1 MVKRRGIST
10 KSRLDS
16 LRHRK
21 KHARQHEK
29 KVRACALCGPVG
41 CVFARVCVCAYVRVS
56 PCATSQA
63 QSLTRAH
70 INTCTQSR
78 VRVDVRVCLC
88 ASHNA
93 NVLKKKV
100 LTSRLDEDSDVS
112 FRHSAT

>member
-56 PCATSQA
+56 PRATSQA
-63 QSLTRAH
+63 QPLTRAH
-70 INTCTQSR
+70 INTCMHTVTCARGRAR
-78 VRVDVRVCLC
+78 VPLR

-93 NVLKKKV
+93 NDQKKKKG
-100 LTSRLDEDSDVS
+100 SYESPR
-112 FRHSAT
+112 